1 MARVR
6 HKRKPVAEMNVVPY
20 IDVMLVLL
28 VIFMVTAP
36 MLNQGVK
43 VDLPKVS
50 SEALPQDNNKQV
62 LTLSVKADGSYYW
75 NVGSEVDT
83 EKQTD
88 SAVSL
93 EQMTDAVTKIMSAR
107 PDTQVFIRGDKAVN
121 YGAVVGAMGALQQAG
136 VPNVGLITEAPDL
149 EATVRALAFRELFL
163 ARRPGGGPARSDL
176 RHAVRQL
183 GVCSG
188 ASSSKPIVQATLYQ
202 LKSKSQA
209 TTQTN
214 QKIAGEAKKTASK
227 QYEVEQLEQK
237 KLEQQKLEQQKLE
250 QQQVAAAKAAE
261 QKKAD
266 EARKAEAQKAAEAKK
281 ADEAK
286 KAAEAKAAEQKRQA
300 DIAKKRAEDEAKKK
314 AADDAKKKAAE
325 DAKKKAAEEAKKKAA
340 AEAAKKKAAVEAAK
354 KKAAAAAAAAR
365 KAAEDKKA
373 QALAELLSD
382 TTERQQALADEVG
395 SEVTGSLD
403 DLIVNLVSQQW
414 RRPPSA
420 RNGMSVEVLIE
431 MLPDGTITNASVS
444 RSSGDKPFDSSAVA
458 AVRNVGRI
466 PEMQQLPRATF
477 DSLYRQR
484 RIIFKPEDLSL

>member
-1 MARVR
+1 MKQQFERSPSESYFW
-6 HKRKPVAEMNVVPY
+6 PV
-20 IDVMLVLL
+20 VL
-28 VIFMVTAP
+28 
-36 MLNQGVK
+36 
-43 VDLPKVS
+43 
-50 SEALPQDNNKQV
+50 
-62 LTLSVKADGSYYW
+62 
-75 NVGSEVDT
+75 
-83 EKQTD
+83 
-88 SAVSL
+88 
-93 EQMTDAVTKIMSAR
+93 
-107 PDTQVFIRGDKAVN
+107 
-121 YGAVVGAMGALQQAG
+121 AVVLHVLIFAMLFVSWAF
-136 VPNVGLITEAPDL
+136 AP
-149 EATVRALAFRELFL
+149 EL
-163 ARRPGGGPARSDL
+163 PP
-176 RHAVRQL
+176 
-183 GVCSG
+183 
-188 ASSSKPIVQATLYQ
+188 SKPIVQATLYQ

-286 KAAEAKAAEQKRQA
+286 RAAEAKAAEQKKQA
-300 DIAKKRAEDEAKKK
+300 DIAKKRAEDE
-314 AADDAKKKAAE
+314 AKKKAAE

>member
-1 MARVR
+1 MKQQFERSPSESYFW
-6 HKRKPVAEMNVVPY
+6 PV
-20 IDVMLVLL
+20 VL
-28 VIFMVTAP
+28 
-36 MLNQGVK
+36 
-43 VDLPKVS
+43 
-50 SEALPQDNNKQV
+50 
-62 LTLSVKADGSYYW
+62 
-75 NVGSEVDT
+75 
-83 EKQTD
+83 
-88 SAVSL
+88 
-93 EQMTDAVTKIMSAR
+93 
-107 PDTQVFIRGDKAVN
+107 
-121 YGAVVGAMGALQQAG
+121 AVVLHVLIFAMLFVSWAF
-136 VPNVGLITEAPDL
+136 AP
-149 EATVRALAFRELFL
+149 EL
-163 ARRPGGGPARSDL
+163 PP
-176 RHAVRQL
+176 
-183 GVCSG
+183 
-188 ASSSKPIVQATLYQ
+188 SKPIVQATLYQ

-281 ADEAK
+281 AEAQKAAEAKKADEAK
-286 KAAEAKAAEQKRQA
+286 KAAEAKAAEQKKQA

-314 AADDAKKKAAE
+314 AAEDAKKKAAE

>member
-1 MARVR
+1 MKQQFERSPSESYFW
-6 HKRKPVAEMNVVPY
+6 PV
-20 IDVMLVLL
+20 VL
-28 VIFMVTAP
+28 
-36 MLNQGVK
+36 
-43 VDLPKVS
+43 
-50 SEALPQDNNKQV
+50 
-62 LTLSVKADGSYYW
+62 
-75 NVGSEVDT
+75 
-83 EKQTD
+83 
-88 SAVSL
+88 
-93 EQMTDAVTKIMSAR
+93 
-107 PDTQVFIRGDKAVN
+107 
-121 YGAVVGAMGALQQAG
+121 AVVLHVLVFAMLFVSWAF
-136 VPNVGLITEAPDL
+136 AP
-149 EATVRALAFRELFL
+149 EL
-163 ARRPGGGPARSDL
+163 PP
-176 RHAVRQL
+176 
-183 GVCSG
+183 
-188 ASSSKPIVQATLYQ
+188 SKPIVQATLYQ

-286 KAAEAKAAEQKRQA
+286 KAAEAKAAEQKKQA
-300 DIAKKRAEDEAKKK
+300 DIAKKRAEDE
-314 AADDAKKKAAE
+314 AKKKAAE

>member
-1 MARVR
+1 MKQQFERSPSESYFW
-6 HKRKPVAEMNVVPY
+6 PV
-20 IDVMLVLL
+20 VL
-28 VIFMVTAP
+28 
-36 MLNQGVK
+36 
-43 VDLPKVS
+43 
-50 SEALPQDNNKQV
+50 
-62 LTLSVKADGSYYW
+62 
-75 NVGSEVDT
+75 
-83 EKQTD
+83 
-88 SAVSL
+88 
-93 EQMTDAVTKIMSAR
+93 
-107 PDTQVFIRGDKAVN
+107 
-121 YGAVVGAMGALQQAG
+121 AVVLHVLIFAMLFVSWAF
-136 VPNVGLITEAPDL
+136 AP
-149 EATVRALAFRELFL
+149 EL
-163 ARRPGGGPARSDL
+163 PP
-176 RHAVRQL
+176 
-183 GVCSG
+183 
-188 ASSSKPIVQATLYQ
+188 SKPIVQATLYQ

-286 KAAEAKAAEQKRQA
+286 RAAEAKAAEQKKQA
-300 DIAKKRAEDEAKKK
+300 DIAKKRAEDE
-314 AADDAKKKAAE
+314 AKKKAAE

-431 MLPDGTITNASVS
+431 MLPDGAITNASVS